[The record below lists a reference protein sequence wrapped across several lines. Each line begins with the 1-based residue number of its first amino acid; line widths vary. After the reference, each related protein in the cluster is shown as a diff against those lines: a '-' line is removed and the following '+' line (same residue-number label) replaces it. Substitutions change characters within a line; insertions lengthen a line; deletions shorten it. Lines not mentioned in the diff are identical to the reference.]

1 MGTRGIENMIIFLYG
16 EDEFRSLRKLAE
28 IKNKFFEKNNPAS
41 AGLFDFSEKN
51 FDLGEIVMDASSGGL
66 FSTKKLVIIKN
77 LLAVAKKP
85 GNESFEN
92 FLKRKNKG
100 DYKDVILVFWEG
112 KKFAK
117 DSKVYKFLQKN
128 SKKQEFSSLS
138 GAYLTN
144 WINQEA
150 KEKSNGAISIGKE
163 AAEKLTVFTG
173 DNLFLLSSE
182 MDKLIAYRDKGEI
195 TCEDIDLLVK
205 AKINTD
211 VFKTVD
217 ALARRD
223 KKEALRLLHGHL
235 NSGDDPFYIL
245 SMFFYQ
251 FRNLM
256 KIKPLAEKNWSS
268 QEISGKLKMHPFVA
282 RKSLEQARNFSWENI
297 KNSYKILC
305 EIDFESKIG
314 KTDINLALDKFIAAV

>member
-1 MGTRGIENMIIFLYG
+1 MIIFLYG
-16 EDEFRSLRKLAE
+16 EDEFRSQRKLTE
-28 IKNKFFEKNNPAS
+28 IKNKFFEKNNPAP

-51 FDLGEIVMDASSGGL
+51 FDLEEIAMDASSDGL

-77 LLAVAKKP
+77 LLAAIKKP
-85 GNESFEN
+85 GNEKFEN

-117 DSKVYKFLQKN
+117 DSKIYKFLQKN
-128 SKKQEFSSLS
+128 SKKQEFSFLKGVSLNS
-138 GAYLTN
+138 
-144 WINQEA
+144 WIRQEV
-150 KEKSNGAISIGKE
+150 EGKSNGAISIGKE
-163 AAEKLTVFTG
+163 AAEKLAVFTG

-182 MDKLIAYRDKGEI
+182 MDKLMAYRGKGEVMSD
-195 TCEDIDLLVK
+195 DIDLLVK

-211 VFKTVD
+211 IFKTVD

-251 FRNLM
+251 FRNL
-256 KIKPLAEKNWSS
+256 
-268 QEISGKLKMHPFVA
+268 V
-282 RKSLEQARNFSWENI
+282 
-297 KNSYKILC
+297 
-305 EIDFESKIG
+305 
-314 KTDINLALDKFIAAV
+314 KT